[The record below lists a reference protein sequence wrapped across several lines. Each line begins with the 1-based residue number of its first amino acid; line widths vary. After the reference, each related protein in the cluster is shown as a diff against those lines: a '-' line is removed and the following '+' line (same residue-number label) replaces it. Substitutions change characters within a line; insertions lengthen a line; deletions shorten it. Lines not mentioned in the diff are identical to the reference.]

1 MTDITTDDV
10 RALIDSRAI
19 NAAMVRYPD
28 GSVDV
33 RSTIPTNEPALDD
46 YEVVIPQSE
55 LSQIDQSGMDFDNLT
70 DDDLE
75 ALAAY
80 LNSCEGD
87 S

>member
-28 GSVDV
+28 GSIDV

-46 YEVVIPQSE
+46 YEVIIPQSE
-55 LSQIDQSGMDFDNLT
+55 LSQIDQSGMDFDNLA

-75 ALAAY
+75 ALAAC
-80 LNSCEGD
+80 LNSGEGD